1 MCQNRCG
8 EVEDRF
14 TELEQRP
21 GFWRVVDRGQI
32 KQTPEAR
39 MTWNDPQ

>member
-1 MCQNRCG
+1 MGQNRSE

-14 TELEQRP
+14 TELEERP

-32 KQTPEAR
+32 RQTPEAR
-39 MTWNDPQ
+39 TTWNDPQ